1 MYQRDQNNSLFL
13 GGERTTGQDVRAS
26 NGKCLWTL
34 HLTRLVSVRRQLTD
48 QILYI

>member
-26 NGKCLWTL
+26 NGKFY
-34 HLTRLVSVRRQLTD
+34 LTFDASFTQHLTD
-48 QILYI
+48 QNL